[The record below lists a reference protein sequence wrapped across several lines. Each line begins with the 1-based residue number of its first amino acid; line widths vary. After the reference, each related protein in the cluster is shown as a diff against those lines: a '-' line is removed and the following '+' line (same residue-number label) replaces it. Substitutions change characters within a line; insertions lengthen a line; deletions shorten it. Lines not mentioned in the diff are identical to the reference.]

1 MENQQNNQNQRS
13 DQSASLQYMERE
25 LAEIKDILKDQQRMI
40 RRVYKSTRISFA
52 VAVLKWI
59 IIIGATVG
67 AFYYVQP
74 VFEAVMKLYTGAG
87 GVQSG
92 PNGEGVLQLWK
103 GL

>member
-1 MENQQNNQNQRS
+1 MENEQNSNQN
-13 DQSASLQYMERE
+13 ANMQYVERE
-25 LAEIKDILKDQQRMI
+25 LAEIKDLLKEQERMI

-52 VAVLKWI
+52 VAVLKWV

-74 VFEAVMKLYTGAG
+74 VFEAVMKIYSGAG
-87 GVQSG
+87 GINSG
-92 PNGEGVLQLWK
+92 PDGENFLQLWK